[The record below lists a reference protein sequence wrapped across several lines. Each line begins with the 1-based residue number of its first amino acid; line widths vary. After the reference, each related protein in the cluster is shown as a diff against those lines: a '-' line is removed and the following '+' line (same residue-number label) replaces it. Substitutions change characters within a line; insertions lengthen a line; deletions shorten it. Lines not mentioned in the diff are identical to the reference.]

1 MCGGGGSSSPKVEY
15 VGPSEEDIQRQEE
28 ALQTYREQSQAQQR
42 AFSEQLQKQ
51 MDDAQLRNQQLV
63 AQYQT
68 RKAEQAN
75 MQAARA
81 ASAYSVTTQETAAP
95 STAQTTTTAASP
107 KKKQKRSLKISSAG
121 ASNAG
126 GAGVNLS
133 I

>member
-1 MCGGGGSSSPKVEY
+1 
-15 VGPSEEDIQRQEE
+15 
-28 ALQTYREQSQAQQR
+28 
-42 AFSEQLQKQ
+42 
-51 MDDAQLRNQQLV
+51 MDDARRRNQQLV

-81 ASAYSVTTQETAAP
+81 ASAYAVSTQAAEAP
-95 STAQTTTTAASP
+95 STAQTTTTTAASP
-107 KKKQKRSLKISSAG
+107 KKNQKRNLKITSAG

>member
-1 MCGGGGSSSPKVEY
+1 MCGGGSRQPKVEY
-15 VGPSEEDIQRQEE
+15 VGPSEEDIARQEE
-28 ALQTYREQSQAQQR
+28 ALETYREQSEAQQR

-51 MDDAQLRNQQLV
+51 MDDAQRRNQQLV

-68 RKAEQAN
+68 RQAEQAN

-81 ASAYSVTTQETAAP
+81 ASAYAVSTQAAEAP

-107 KKKQKRSLKISSAG
+107 KKNQKRNLKITSAG

-126 GAGVNLS
+126 GSGVNLS

>member
-1 MCGGGGSSSPKVEY
+1 MCGGGRAQSPKVEY
-15 VGPSEEDIQRQEE
+15 VGPSEEDIARQEE
-28 ALQTYREQSQAQQR
+28 ALQTYRDQSEAQQA
-42 AFSEQLQKQ
+42 AFSAQLQQQ
-51 MDDAQLRNQQLV
+51 MDDAELRNQQLV

-68 RKAEQAN
+68 RQAEQAN

-81 ASAYSVTTQETAAP
+81 ASAYTVTTQAAKAP
-95 STAQTTTTAASP
+95 TTAQTTTTAATP
-107 KKKQKRSLKISSAG
+107 KKNQKRNLKISGAG

>member
-1 MCGGGGSSSPKVEY
+1 MCGGGRAREPKIEY
-15 VGPSEEDIQRQEE
+15 VGPSEEDIARQEQ
-28 ALQTYREQSQAQQR
+28 ALQTYREQSQAQQA
-42 AFSEQLQKQ
+42 AFTAQLQKQ
-51 MDDAQLRNQQLV
+51 MDDAQRRNQQLI

-68 RKAEQAN
+68 RQAEQAN

-81 ASAYSVTTQETAAP
+81 ASAYTVTTQEAPAP

-107 KKKQKRSLKISSAG
+107 KKNEKRNLKITSAG